1 MHSDITVVIA
11 TSVLPS
17 HPSTAIIDETIASI
31 RHHLPVSEIILQM
44 DGIRD
49 EQVDRTDDYIEYKKQ
64 VYWKALHE
72 WHNVLPIEF
81 DKHSHQSTM
90 MAETFQYIKT
100 PLMLYVE
107 GDTPLTTAKSIDWDA
122 CKKMIY
128 DGDANTIRFHHED
141 VIPKDHQHLMLETQ
155 GDFIRTYQWS
165 QRPHLSSVM
174 YYKESVIPQV
184 PSNQFIEDTYHGVLH
199 NAWNDYGMIGWHK
212 HRLWIYYP
220 DKGVH
225 IKRSENLDGRA
236 GGLKYTSDDE
246 VGL

>member
-1 MHSDITVVIA
+1 MHKDITIIVA

-17 HPSTAIIDETIASI
+17 HPSTAILDETIASI
-31 RHHLPVSEIILQM
+31 RHHLPDSEIIIQM
-44 DGIRD
+44 DGIRA
-49 EQVDRTDDYIEYKKQ
+49 EQIHRKDAYIEYKNQ
-64 VYWKALHE
+64 VYWKALHQ

-90 MAETFQYIKT
+90 MAETFEYIKT

-107 GDTPLTTAKSIDWDA
+107 GDTPLKITKDIDWDA

-141 VIPKDHQHLMLETQ
+141 VIPEDHNYLMLGVEK
-155 GDFIRTYQWS
+155 GFMRTYQWS
-165 QRPHLSSVM
+165 QRPHLTSVL
-174 YYKESVIPQV
+174 YYKETVIPGV
-184 PSNQFIEDTYHGVLH
+184 ASRTFIEDGFYSVV
-199 NAWNDYGMIGWHK
+199 NCAYNDYGMIGWNK

-220 DKGVH
+220 DNGEH
-225 IKRSENLDGRA
+225 IKRSEHLDGRA
-236 GGLKYTSDDE
+236 GGLKYTGDDE